1 MGGIEVQGEG
11 RQAAEPGKRARRLW
25 TAEEKRRIVRES
37 QRPGAVRQEVAQ
49 RHGVHV
55 SVMNR
60 WRTEQPSG
68 ASPAKKTVKP
78 VRLPLL
84 CPAGL
89 AIPSWSFSP
98 IRTSRSIPTIW
109 SGPESHPDGP
119 KICWTELGAKQVGMI
134 QSLIVTCRLHSVDPY
149 TYLID
154 VLQRIAEHPA
164 SRVTKHTPDC
174 GSSTFAAEPM
184 LSDMHRFSV

>member
-84 CPAGL
+84 CPRGACNTVLVFLTDPDVPIDTNHLERALRVIPMGRKYAGR
-89 AIPSWSFSP
+89 SSGQ
-98 IRTSRSIPTIW
+98 SRS
-109 SGPESHPDGP
+109 
-119 KICWTELGAKQVGMI
+119 A
-134 QSLIVTCRLHSVDPY
+134 
-149 TYLID
+149 
-154 VLQRIAEHPA
+154 
-164 SRVTKHTPDC
+164 
-174 GSSTFAAEPM
+174 
-184 LSDMHRFSV
+184 